1 MKVNSEKIEDCQ
13 ISLNV
18 EAEVGEM
25 EKALDETYHRL
36 VSKASISGFRKGKA
50 PRAVLEQYVGKDA
63 LLSEALEYLVPQLY
77 KQAIELEKIKP
88 VDVAQIEFIQK
99 EPLIFKAIVPLQPEV
114 KLGEYH
120 GVRLKLESVKITS
133 KDVKTAIE
141 NLRQEHAVMLP
152 VERPVQLADFV
163 TVNIKATVEDKPFL
177 NHKGLVYEVD
187 DKSSFPMAGFA
198 ANLLG
203 LKKDEEKSFSL
214 GIPDDYSIKEF
225 CGKEC
230 RFEIVVTEVKEKQLS
245 EVNDEF
251 AQSCDY
257 ADLTQLKKQ
266 VKAYLKAAADEKNRR
281 QLRQKAI
288 EAVVELSHVDYPP
301 IFEDREIDAFLRDE
315 ARRLGYREVE
325 DYLKRINRTEKELR
339 QELQPMAKKRI
350 TNTLVLDKISEEEK
364 IEISPLEVD
373 NKVKEIL
380 GGTGNGEK
388 MQEFLAAPQVRE
400 SIERSLLHEKTIDL
414 LAQIASGKHGEG
426 KKERGVDK
434 IAKSMKEE

>member
-1 MKVNSEKIEDCQ
+1 MKVNSEKIGNCQ
-13 ISLNV
+13 VSLNV
-18 EAEVGEM
+18 EAEVDEM

-50 PRAVLEQYVGKDA
+50 PRAVLEQHIGKGA

-77 KQAIELEKIKP
+77 KQAIELEKIEP
-88 VDVAQIEFIQK
+88 VDVAQIEFIQN
-99 EPLIFKAIVPLQPEV
+99 EPLIFKAIVPLEPEV
-114 KLGEYH
+114 KLGEFH
-120 GVRLKLESVKITS
+120 DVRLKLEPVKITS
-133 KDVKTAIE
+133 KDVKAAIE
-141 NLRQEHAVMLP
+141 NLRQEHAVLLP
-152 VERPVQLADFV
+152 VERPVQLADFI
-163 TVNIKATVEDKPFL
+163 TANIKATVEDKPFL
-177 NHKGLVYEVD
+177 NHEGLVYEVD

-257 ADLTQLKKQ
+257 TDLAQLKKQ
-266 VKAYLKAAADEKNRR
+266 VKAYLKAAADEKSRR
-281 QLRQKAI
+281 QLRQKTI

-325 DYLKRINRTEKELR
+325 DYLKRINRTVKELR

-364 IEISPLEVD
+364 
-373 NKVKEIL
+373 N
-380 GGTGNGEK
+380 
-388 MQEFLAAPQVRE
+388 
-400 SIERSLLHEKTIDL
+400 
-414 LAQIASGKHGEG
+414 
-426 KKERGVDK
+426 
-434 IAKSMKEE
+434 